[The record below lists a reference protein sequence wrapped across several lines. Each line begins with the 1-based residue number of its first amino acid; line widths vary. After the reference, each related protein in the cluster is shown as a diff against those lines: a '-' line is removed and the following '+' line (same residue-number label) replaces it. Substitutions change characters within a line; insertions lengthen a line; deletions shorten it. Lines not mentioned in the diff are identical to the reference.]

1 MIRKIAMAALVLLF
15 SAGLFPLACFAIE
28 GDSSIRVG
36 RVGDAVE
43 AYVNITSS
51 EGRMSAAPQF
61 IIRENRE
68 ISLRGAGNGNE
79 KERKSLTKLLP
90 EGGISYSNGVKLI
103 NRAREAIKKR
113 KQEKADDE
121 KSSGPAGRFASGEA
135 NPAADND
142 GEIDYSG
149 HVKTAVDL
157 CKSCDFRSISEGSI
171 RQ

>member
-1 MIRKIAMAALVLLF
+1 MFRKIAKAGLVLLF
-15 SAGLFPLACFAIE
+15 SAGMFPNSSFAVE
-28 GDSSIRVG
+28 GSSSIRVG
-36 RVGDAVE
+36 RVGDVAE

-113 KQEKADDE
+113 KQEKADAA
-121 KSSGPAGRFASGEA
+121 KTSGPA
-135 NPAADND
+135 ADAD
-142 GEIDYSG
+142 GAIDGSG
-149 HVKTAVDL
+149 HAKAANDL
-157 CKSCDFRSISEGSI
+157 CNSCDFRLVSKGTI

>member
-15 SAGLFPLACFAIE
+15 SAGLFPLSCFAVE
-28 GDSSIRVG
+28 DDKSIRVG

-68 ISLRGAGNGNE
+68 IGLRGAGIGDE

-90 EGGISYSNGVKLI
+90 EGGISYSNGMNLI
-103 NRAREAIKKR
+103 NKAREAIKQR
-113 KQEKADDE
+113 KQEKANAA
-121 KSSGPAGRFASGEA
+121 KTSGPAERFSSGQA

-142 GEIDYSG
+142 GEIDFSG
-149 HVKTAVDL
+149 HVKAAVDL